1 MSFVIETLTGEALQ
15 RALPD
20 LARLRIEVFREWPYL
35 YDGSMEY
42 EQRLADFARHESS
55 IIVAARATIR
65 S

>member
-35 YDGSMEY
+35 YDGTLDY
-42 EQRLADFARHESS
+42 ERTFMHP
-55 IIVAARATIR
+55 
-65 S
+65 